1 MRKTHRRTAG
11 AKRSRSWV
19 WRAGTVLLAAVAML
33 AAACADTGP
42 AEDAQARADAAAA
55 SSDAAAAS
63 SEAAAASSEASAAGA
78 EASAASAAAGESRA
92 AADAA
97 AAAAAE
103 AQAIAEA
110 AQAAADLAQ
119 ATAAGNAADVA
130 AAEAALAAA
139 EAAVAEA
146 QSTADAAQ
154 AALGAAQAE
163 AEAAR
168 GEAEAAR
175 ADAEAAAAE
184 AAAAQEALA
193 EAAAAAPEPPAAAEP
208 ILLGDLAYFTGDF
221 ASVGALL
228 ASQVDFPV
236 EEVINLDPPLGR
248 PIEVIHE
255 DIGTVGEAQAVRKLL
270 EQDGVDIVLSSAHE
284 YFTYRDFMLDWQ
296 EANDGPLM
304 PTVHGGVIPVNVG
317 GRPYEPIFRAQG
329 SDEGQGVTN
338 ALYAE
343 ALGAGAVVIMTT
355 PTAGYQLTADAT
367 EKALDVIGIELLDR
381 IDAPGEQSSYRTE
394 IQRAVD
400 AAPDAVIILAQAT
413 ESAIMVKQFAEA
425 GWAGTILG
433 EVGWSEPEFAATA
446 TAEALATHELVAY
459 PSFHRQSNAAWEFY
473 QPLWDGNPTYTQH
486 TIADDPYSFTTYDL
500 LIVTALAIEEAGTV
514 NGSDWAPAMFKVSG
528 PPGTLCYTYADCLA
542 LIRAGIDVDYEGVT
556 GPATF
561 SPGGINA
568 VIPVVRIFGADG
580 EIADQVAVDSER
592 HLEILSQVAFQFE
605 G

>member
-1 MRKTHRRTAG
+1 MRTTHGRTAR
-11 AKRSRSWV
+11 ARRSRSWV
-19 WRAGTVLLAAVAML
+19 WRAGAVLLAVSL
-33 AAACADTGP
+33 VAAACGDDDDG
-42 AEDAQARADAAAA
+42 AAAPQPA
-55 SSDAAAAS
+55 PAPAPAPSPDP
-63 SEAAAASSEASAAGA
+63 
-78 EASAASAAAGESRA
+78 
-92 AADAA
+92 
-97 AAAAAE
+97 
-103 AQAIAEA
+103 
-110 AQAAADLAQ
+110 
-119 ATAAGNAADVA
+119 
-130 AAEAALAAA
+130 
-139 EAAVAEA
+139 
-146 QSTADAAQ
+146 
-154 AALGAAQAE
+154 
-163 AEAAR
+163 
-168 GEAEAAR
+168 
-175 ADAEAAAAE
+175 
-184 AAAAQEALA
+184 
-193 EAAAAAPEPPAAAEP
+193 APEPPPPPEPAPEPEAEP

-221 ASVGALL
+221 ASVGDLL

-236 EEVINLDPPLGR
+236 NEVINLDPPLGR

-317 GRPYEPIFRAQG
+317 GRAGEPIFRAQG
-329 SDEGQGVTN
+329 SDEGQGVTD

-343 ALGAGAVVIMTT
+343 ALGAEAVVIMTT

-367 EKALDVIGIELLDR
+367 EKALDVIGIELLER

-394 IQRAVD
+394 VQRAVD

-425 GWAGTILG
+425 GWAGTIIG

-446 TAEALATHELVAY
+446 TAEALAAHEVVAY
-459 PSFHRQSNAAWEFY
+459 PSFHRQDNPAWDFY

-500 LIVTALAIEEAGTV
+500 LIVTALAIEEAGSV
-514 NGSDWAPAMFKVSG
+514 KGSDWAPAMFKVSG
-528 PPGTLCYTYADCLA
+528 APGTKCYTYSNCLA
-542 LIRAGIDVDYEGVT
+542 LIRAGTDVDYEGVT

-568 VIPVVRIFGADG
+568 VIPVVQIFGSDG
-580 EIADQVAVDSER
+580 EVADQVAVDSER
-592 HLEILSQVAFQFE
+592 HLEILDEVAHKFE

>member
-1 MRKTHRRTAG
+1 L
-11 AKRSRSWV
+11 
-19 WRAGTVLLAAVAML
+19 WRAGTVLLAAVAVL

-42 AEDAQARADAAAA
+42 AEDAQARADAASA

-63 SEAAAASSEASAAGA
+63 SDAAAAGSAASAASA
-78 EASAASAAAGESRA
+78 EASAASAAAGESLA
-92 AADAA
+92 AAGAA

-119 ATAAGNAADVA
+119 ATAEGNAADVA

-146 QSTADAAQ
+146 QSTAEAAQ
-154 AALGAAQAE
+154 AALDAAQAE
-163 AEAAR
+163 AEAA
-168 GEAEAAR
+168 GAEAEAAR

-184 AAAAQEALA
+184 AAAAQEALS
-193 EAAAAAPEPPAAAEP
+193 EAVAATSEPPPGDAEP

-221 ASVGALL
+221 ASVGDLL

-236 EEVINLDPPLGR
+236 NEVINLDPPLGR

-296 EANDGPLM
+296 EDNDGPLM

-317 GRPYEPIFRAQG
+317 GRPGEPIFRAQG
-329 SDEGQGVTN
+329 SDEGQGVTD

-343 ALGAGAVVIMTT
+343 ALGAEAVVIMTT

-367 EKALDVIGIELLDR
+367 EKALDLIGIELLER

-394 IQRAVD
+394 VQRAVD
-400 AAPDAVIILAQAT
+400 AAPDAVIVLAQAT

-425 GWAGTILG
+425 GWAGTIIG

-446 TAEALATHELVAY
+446 TAEALAAHEVVAY
-459 PSFHRQSNAAWEFY
+459 PSFHRQDNAAWEFY
-473 QPLWDGNPTYTQH
+473 QPLWDSNPDYTQH

-500 LIVTALAIEEAGTV
+500 LIVTALAIEEAGSV
-514 NGSDWAPAMFKVSG
+514 NGSDWAPAMFKVSAA
-528 PPGTLCYTYADCLA
+528 PGTPCYTYSACLS

-568 VIPVVRIFGADG
+568 VIPVVRIFGPDG

-592 HLEILSQVAFQFE
+592 HLEILNQVAFQFD

>member
-1 MRKTHRRTAG
+1 MRTTQRRTAS

-19 WRAGTVLLAAVAML
+19 WRAGTVLLAAVAVL
-33 AAACADTGP
+33 AAACADADP

-63 SEAAAASSEASAAGA
+63 SEASAASSEASAASA

-119 ATAAGNAADVA
+119 ATAEGNAADVA

-146 QSTADAAQ
+146 QSTAEAAQ

-168 GEAEAAR
+168 AEAET
-175 ADAEAAAAE
+175 AAAE

-193 EAAAAAPEPPAAAEP
+193 EAIAAAPEPPPPPPESVAEP

-317 GRPYEPIFRAQG
+317 GRAGEPIFRAQG
-329 SDEGQGVTN
+329 SDEGQGVTD

-343 ALGAGAVVIMTT
+343 ALGAEAVVIMTT

-425 GWAGTILG
+425 GWAGTIIG

-446 TAEALATHELVAY
+446 TAEALAAHEVVAY
-459 PSFHRQSNAAWEFY
+459 PSFHRQDNPAWDFY

-500 LIVTALAIEEAGTV
+500 LIVTALAIEEAGSV

-528 PPGTLCYTYADCLA
+528 APGTQCYTYAECLA
-542 LIRAGIDVDYEGVT
+542 LIRAGTDVDYEGVT

-568 VIPVVRIFGADG
+568 VVPVVRIFGPDG

-592 HLEILSQVAFQFE
+592 HLEILNQVAFQFE

>member
-1 MRKTHRRTAG
+1 MRKTHRTAAG
-11 AKRSRSWV
+11 ASRARGWV
-19 WRAGTVLLAAVAML
+19 WRAGAVLLAVSL
-33 AAACADTGP
+33 VAAACGDDDDG
-42 AEDAQARADAAAA
+42 AAAPQPA
-55 SSDAAAAS
+55 PAAAPS
-63 SEAAAASSEASAAGA
+63 P
-78 EASAASAAAGESRA
+78 
-92 AADAA
+92 DP
-97 AAAAAE
+97 
-103 AQAIAEA
+103 
-110 AQAAADLAQ
+110 
-119 ATAAGNAADVA
+119 
-130 AAEAALAAA
+130 
-139 EAAVAEA
+139 
-146 QSTADAAQ
+146 
-154 AALGAAQAE
+154 
-163 AEAAR
+163 
-168 GEAEAAR
+168 
-175 ADAEAAAAE
+175 
-184 AAAAQEALA
+184 
-193 EAAAAAPEPPAAAEP
+193 APEPPPPPEPMPEPEAEP

-221 ASVGALL
+221 ASVGDLL

-236 EEVINLDPPLGR
+236 NEVINLDPPLGR

-296 EANDGPLM
+296 EDNDGPLM

-317 GRPYEPIFRAQG
+317 GRPGEPIFRAQG

-343 ALGAGAVVIMTT
+343 ALGAEAVVIMTT

-367 EKALDVIGIELLDR
+367 EKALDAIGIELLER

-394 IQRAVD
+394 VQRAVD

-425 GWAGTILG
+425 GWAGTIIG

-446 TAEALATHELVAY
+446 TAEALAAHEVVAY
-459 PSFHRQSNAAWEFY
+459 PSFHRQDNPAWDFY
-473 QPLWDGNPTYTQH
+473 QPLWDGNPDYTQH
-486 TIADDPYSFTTYDL
+486 TNADDPYSFTTYDL
-500 LIVTALAIEEAGTV
+500 LIVTALAIEEAGSV
-514 NGSDWAPAMFKVSG
+514 NGSDWAPAMFKVSSG
-528 PPGTLCYTYADCLA
+528 PGTKCYTYSNCLA
-542 LIRAGIDVDYEGVT
+542 LIRAGTDVDYEGVT

-568 VIPVVRIFGADG
+568 VIPVVRIFGPDG

-592 HLEILSQVAFQFE
+592 HLEILNEVAFQFE

>member
-1 MRKTHRRTAG
+1 MTKTHRKTAS

-55 SSDAAAAS
+55 SS
-63 SEAAAASSEASAAGA
+63 EASAASA

-146 QSTADAAQ
+146 QSTAEAAQ

-168 GEAEAAR
+168 SE
-175 ADAEAAAAE
+175 AEAAAAE
-184 AAAAQEALA
+184 AAAAQEALS
-193 EAAAAAPEPPAAAEP
+193 EAMEATAAPPPAADAEP

-228 ASQVDFPV
+228 AAQVDFPV

-367 EKALDVIGIELLDR
+367 EKALGVIGIELLDR

-446 TAEALATHELVAY
+446 TAEALAAHELVAY

-528 PPGTLCYTYADCLA
+528 PPGTQCYTYAECLA
-542 LIRAGIDVDYEGVT
+542 LIRAGTDVDYEGVT

-568 VIPVVRIFGADG
+568 VIPVVRIFGSDG
-580 EIADQVAVDSER
+580 DIADQVAVDSER
-592 HLEILSQVAFQFE
+592 HLEILNQVAFQFE

>member
-1 MRKTHRRTAG
+1 MTQTHRKTAS

-19 WRAGTVLLAAVAML
+19 WRAGTVLLAAVAVL
-33 AAACADTGP
+33 AASCADAGP

-55 SSDAAAAS
+55 GTD
-63 SEAAAASSEASAAGA
+63 AAAASSEASAASA
-78 EASAASAAAGESRA
+78 EAGAASAAANESRA

-103 AQAIAEA
+103 AQATAQA

-119 ATAAGNAADVA
+119 ATAEGNAADVA

-146 QSTADAAQ
+146 QSTAEAAQ

-163 AEAAR
+163 AT
-168 GEAEAAR
+168 AAR

-193 EAAAAAPEPPAAAEP
+193 EAVAAAPEPAPPPAEAEP

-228 ASQVDFPV
+228 ASQVDFPID
-236 EEVINLDPPLGR
+236 EIINLDPPLGR

-343 ALGAGAVVIMTT
+343 TLGAGAVVIMTT

-446 TAEALATHELVAY
+446 TAEALAAHELVAY
-459 PSFHRQSNAAWEFY
+459 PSFHRQDNAAWEFY

-486 TIADDPYSFTTYDL
+486 TVADDPYSFTTYDL
-500 LIVTALAIEEAGTV
+500 LIVTALAIEEAGSV

-528 PPGTLCYTYADCLA
+528 APGAKCYTYSSCLA
-542 LIRAGIDVDYEGVT
+542 LIRAGTDVDYDGVT

-568 VIPVVRIFGADG
+568 VIPVVRIFGPDG
-580 EIADQVAVDSER
+580 DIADQAAVDSER
-592 HLEILSQVAFQFE
+592 HLEILNQVAFQFE